1 MEKPA
6 DKRPQILQPSGGYEK
21 LVSFQVAKLLYA
33 VTVRFVDRYIP
44 AGSRT
49 ADQMEQA
56 ARSGERNI
64 GEGSKISATT
74 KKLELNL
81 TSVARA
87 SIDELRK
94 DYEAYLEHRKLPLW
108 APMDPR
114 RKELSNARCK
124 DADEVARWILMVWE
138 REKVQRMKAV
148 EGPRTARTPRTVK
161 DRVRSPCTYWTSRWT
176 ARLGRSKRKAASA
189 SGCTRCGRRYERRT
203 RIENVGRAPRKS
215 LGSRSSFQVLAA
227 LVPQAAVG
235 FPLRSLTQASV
246 HSLHLIIHP

>member
-94 DYEAYLEHRKLPLW
+94 DYEAYLEHRKLP
-108 APMDPR
+108 A
-114 RKELSNARCK
+114 A
-124 DADEVARWILMVWE
+124 
-138 REKVQRMKAV
+138 
-148 EGPRTARTPRTVK
+148 
-161 DRVRSPCTYWTSRWT
+161 
-176 ARLGRSKRKAASA
+176 ARLLPDTHRGGAWLACSGARGLEMKKGRSSTSQRRIPLCTQSAAWASA
-189 SGCTRCGRRYERRT
+189 
-203 RIENVGRAPRKS
+203 
-215 LGSRSSFQVLAA
+215 GS
-227 LVPQAAVG
+227 
-235 FPLRSLTQASV
+235 T
-246 HSLHLIIHP
+246 